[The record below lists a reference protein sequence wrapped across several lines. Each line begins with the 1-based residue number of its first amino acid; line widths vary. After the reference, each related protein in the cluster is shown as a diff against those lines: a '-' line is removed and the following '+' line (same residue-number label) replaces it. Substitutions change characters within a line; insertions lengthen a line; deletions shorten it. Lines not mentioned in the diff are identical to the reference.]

1 MALAIIFALLSANLN
16 ALSAVLQ
23 RRATGQVRAG
33 DLFRRQI
40 VTVVLRN
47 KLWLAGIGLQ
57 VAGWFAQALALHN
70 GSLVLVEP
78 LLITDILFL
87 LVYLHFFMAAHIGRQ
102 GFAGV
107 GLLIVGLSCLL
118 VVADPHS
125 GQKSTDGW
133 SWLLAIG
140 VVGGIIALAAV
151 VMRRSQHIPARS
163 ILAGFAAG
171 LHFSFTAALTKLV
184 LEQLQFGVW
193 HTLGT
198 WQLWTLTVVGISA
211 ALTMQSMYGAGP
223 LALTQPALE
232 ITEALAGI
240 QFGIILFGETINT
253 SAGALTIEAF
263 SGLLAAA
270 GITLL
275 ARNKALQQQ
284 TNHALA
290 S

>member
-57 VAGWFAQALALHN
+57 VAGWFAQAIALHN
-70 GSLVLVEP
+70 GSLALVAP

-87 LVYLHFFMAAHIGRQ
+87 LLYLHFFMQARIGYQ

-107 GLLIVGLSCLL
+107 GLLVVGLSCLL
-118 VVADPHS
+118 LVANPRN
-125 GQKSTDGW
+125 GQVSTNSWPW
-133 SWLLAIG
+133 SLAIG
-140 VVGGIIALAAV
+140 VVGSIIVVTAV
-151 VMRRSQHIPARS
+151 VIRRSRHITARS
-163 ILAGFAAG
+163 LLAGFAAG

-184 LEQLQFGVW
+184 LVQLQFGVW
-193 HTLGT
+193 HTLIT
-198 WQLWTLTVVGISA
+198 WQLWTLAVIGISS

-253 SAGALTIEAF
+253 SVWALAIEAF
-263 SGLLAAA
+263 SGLLAAI

-275 ARNKALQQQ
+275 ARNHTLQQQ
-284 TNHALA
+284 TNHAPG
-290 S
+290 

>member
-23 RRATGQVRAG
+23 RRATGQVHAG
-33 DLFRRQI
+33 DLFRRRI
-40 VTVVLRN
+40 LTVVLRN
-47 KLWLAGIGLQ
+47 KLWLAGVGMQ
-57 VAGWFAQALALHN
+57 VAGWFAQAIALHN

-87 LVYLHFFMAAHIGRQ
+87 LVYLHFFMAARIGRQ
-102 GFAGV
+102 GLAGV

-125 GQKSTDGW
+125 GQKNSDGW
-133 SWLLAIG
+133 SWLLATGIVG
-140 VVGGIIALAAV
+140 SIIVVAAI
-151 VMRRSQHIPARS
+151 VMRRSRHITARS
-163 ILAGFAAG
+163 LLAGFAAG

-198 WQLWTLTVVGISA
+198 WQLWTLAVIGISA

-223 LALTQPALE
+223 LAITQPALE

-240 QFGIILFGETINT
+240 QFGIILFGETVNT
-253 SAGALTIEAF
+253 SIWALAVEAF
-263 SGLLAAA
+263 SGLLAAI

-284 TNHALA
+284 TNHALD
-290 S
+290 